1 MLRIDYTQ
9 QYDKPLVLA
18 LGFFDCMHLGHMQL
32 VECAKKL
39 AGDNADVGIMTF
51 CNNHFAQLGKDAK
64 LLYSYQERLDIYSN
78 CGINVVVEAVF
89 DRQFMALTG
98 DMYLNALVGN
108 KNIVGIVCGYDHRSG
123 SDMRDHTHI
132 QQYCH
137 NHNIPCTVVSQIS
150 NNDGVKIS
158 SSLVRQ
164 LVADND
170 FATINTLLSQPYHI
184 SGTVNSGRG
193 VGHRLGFATAN
204 VSVSADKLLPTGVFV
219 GNVELS
225 DSSTYR
231 AIINIGKAPT
241 FSVDSVNVEAHLLG
255 YNGDLYGQFVK
266 VYITRYLREIV
277 CFDTKEQ
284 LIQQLQHDCT
294 EAVND

>member
-1 MLRIDYTQ
+1 MFRIDYTQ

-18 LGFFDCMHLGHMQL
+18 LGFFDCMHIGHMQL
-32 VECAKKL
+32 VESAKKL
-39 AGDNADVGIMTF
+39 ADNNAEVGIMTF
-51 CNNHFAQLGKDAK
+51 CNNHFAQLGKDTK

-78 CGINVVVEAVF
+78 CGIDVVVEAVF

-98 DMYLNALVGN
+98 DMYLDALTNN

-132 QQYCH
+132 QQYCSAR
-137 NHNIPCTVVSQIS
+137 NIPCVVVEQIS
-150 NNDGVKIS
+150 NSSGTKIS

-164 LVADND
+164 LVAVND
-170 FATINTLLSQPYHI
+170 FATINSLLSQPYHI

-204 VSVSADKLLPTGVFV
+204 VSVPADKLLPTGVFV
-219 GNVELS
+219 GKVQLS
-225 DSSTYR
+225 DNSTYQ
-231 AIINIGKAPT
+231 AIVNIGKAPT

-266 VYITRYLREIV
+266 VYISRYLREIV

-284 LIQQLQHDCT
+284 LIEQLQHDCM
-294 EAVND
+294 EATK